1 MDWYDSY
8 ETQLVTASQ
17 TDLEMVILGDFN
29 LDFVKSEK
37 YKKWNNLYMC
47 YNLTQLIDVP
57 TRVTGTSDT
66 IIDHIY
72 VTSCVKVK
80 EHAVGNIVLSDH
92 YPVSLTLSR
101 TKSSPNHS
109 HNTIQYR
116 KVSSIPDEILLS
128 NV

>member
-1 MDWYDSY
+1 MPNERIDWYDSY

-57 TRVTGTSDT
+57 TRVTGTSET

-72 VTSCVKVK
+72 VTSAVNVK
-80 EHAVGNIVLSDH
+80 EHAVGNIAFSDH
-92 YPVSLTLSR
+92 YAVSLTLSR
-101 TKSSPNHS
+101 KRTVPIIAIIPF
-109 HNTIQYR
+109 NTG
-116 KVSSIPDEILLS
+116 K
-128 NV
+128 